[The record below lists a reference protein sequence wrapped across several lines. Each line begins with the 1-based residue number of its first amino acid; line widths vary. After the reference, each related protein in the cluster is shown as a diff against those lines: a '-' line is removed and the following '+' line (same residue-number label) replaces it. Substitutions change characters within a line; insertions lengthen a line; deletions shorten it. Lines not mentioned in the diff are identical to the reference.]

1 MATKSKHEV
10 ECSLSVRECHVSATS
25 ERIVVMR
32 GAAALVACAI
42 WLGGCMT
49 QVPSPTPQPIAGP
62 CDPRQIRLTAG
73 QSGAAA
79 GSNILTFTA
88 TLTER
93 PACLVL
99 TWPGVEITDGAGRLV
114 VKAEHDEAAL
124 PRTTI
129 LTSSL
134 EFHLGWA
141 SACAPVPAGPFTAAV
156 RLLDAEAVRLALPA
170 RFGPSGCTGGAM
182 IVWVEPG
189 WSY

>member
-1 MATKSKHEV
+1 
-10 ECSLSVRECHVSATS
+10 
-25 ERIVVMR
+25 MR
-32 GAAALVACAI
+32 GALALVACAI
-42 WLGGCMT
+42 WLAGCT
-49 QVPSPTPQPIAGP
+49 TETPSPTTQPTVGP
-62 CDPRQIRLTAG
+62 CDPGQIRLTAG

-88 TLTER
+88 TLIDG
-93 PACLVL
+93 PACLIL
-99 TWPGVEITDGAGRLV
+99 TWPGVEITDGAGRPV
-114 VKAEHDEAAL
+114 VEAQRDEAAL

-156 RLLDAEAVRLALPA
+156 RLLDAGAVPLAVPA
-170 RFGPSGCTGGAM
+170 RFGPSGCMGGAM

-189 WSY
+189 WNY

>member
-1 MATKSKHEV
+1 M
-10 ECSLSVRECHVSATS
+10 
-25 ERIVVMR
+25 
-32 GAAALVACAI
+32 ALVASAI

-49 QVPSPTPQPIAGP
+49 QMPSPTQQPTVAP

-88 TLTER
+88 TLTEG
-93 PACLVL
+93 PVCLVL

-114 VKAEHDEAAL
+114 VEAQHNEASL

-134 EFHLGWA
+134 QFHLGWA
-141 SACAPVPAGPFTAAV
+141 SACGPVPAGPFTAEV
-156 RLLDAEAVRLALPA
+156 RLLDAGAVPLALPA
-170 RFGPSGCTGGAM
+170 RFGPSGCMGGAM

-189 WSY
+189 WDY